1 MKVKV
6 MAPICEG
13 KMTLDLDFVDF
24 CQFSNVFKVK
34 GVFSNFFMIFWDFLD
49 FWLVQPPSSD
59 HLFHSTAGRED
70 VRRKGAQVHLS
81 FSKKSCPMTCWPI

>member
-1 MKVKV
+1 MKVNV

-34 GVFSNFFMIFWDFLD
+34 GVFSNFFIIFWDFLD
-49 FWLVQPPSSD
+49 FWLVQPPKVIISSTPQQGERMSVGKV
-59 HLFHSTAGRED
+59 LRCIYPFQRNL
-70 VRRKGAQVHLS
+70 VQ
-81 FSKKSCPMTCWPI
+81 